1 MNTPSPTTP
10 ARRGRLAALVALNA
24 LLVAAALAGLLA
36 SRAQAQPGAAGQRA
50 RGNYL
55 MIPGR
60 VSGISGSAIYIVDSV
75 NQELLA
81 LRYQRSTGKFDTFAY
96 RNLAADSAQGA
107 KSR

>member
-1 MNTPSPTTP
+1 MITHSPTPP

-24 LLVAAALAGLLA
+24 LLVAAVLAGLVT
-36 SRAQAQPGAAGQRA
+36 SRAQAQPGATGQRA

-75 NQELLA
+75 NQELVV
-81 LRYQRSTGKFDTFAY
+81 LRYQRSAGRLDTFAY
-96 RNLAADSAQGA
+96 RNLATDSAQGA